1 MRLGSREETR
11 GYFKANKV
19 FVEGKMGTNARD
31 RGLEKM
37 WLQIRAK
44 ETGNRV
50 F

>member
-31 RGLEKM
+31 PGLEKM

-44 ETGNRV
+44 ETGNSV